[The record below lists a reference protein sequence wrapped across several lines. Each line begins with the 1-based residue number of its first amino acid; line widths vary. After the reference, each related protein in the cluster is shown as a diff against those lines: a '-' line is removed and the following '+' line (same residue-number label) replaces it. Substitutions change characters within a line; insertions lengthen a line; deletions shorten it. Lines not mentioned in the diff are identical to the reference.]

1 MTWVEQLVWT
11 VLLAATLVGV
21 AAGYSTLA
29 DRLSFNAMWAN
40 YLPLLAALVV
50 VSRWRRIVHAL
61 GWWTRAL
68 VTRSRVS
75 HTRKRWRWLF
85 EIDEEMVDAG
95 GQRLVVAR
103 RLTDAQ
109 RASLPKIAEALGI
122 VEAVQPSR
130 ASRIKRLGIELGVA
144 ITPGAAV
151 HISGTRVVL
160 LDADFVASEAPAVL
174 AGVLVHESNHV
185 LLQSKG
191 IPQHPWLTRRWEA
204 LADRDAMVFAVRAW
218 NDGYHADAHRVKDF
232 VVANEAAPT
241 SFVSRVKAFIRVVK
255 RQKASA
261 SAHDA

>member
-1 MTWVEQLVWT
+1 MTWVERLIWT
-11 VLLAATLVGV
+11 VLLASTLVVV

-29 DRLSFNAMWAN
+29 DRLSFNATWSNSLSLA
-40 YLPLLAALVV
+40 AALVV
-50 VSRWRRIVHAL
+50 VSRWRRIVYAL

-68 VTRSRVS
+68 VARSRVS
-75 HTRKRWRWLF
+75 FTRRHWRWMF
-85 EIDEEMVDAG
+85 EIDEDMADAG
-95 GQRLVVAR
+95 GQRLLVAR

-109 RASLPKIAEALGI
+109 QASLPKITEALRI

-151 HISGTRVVL
+151 HISGTRVIL

-185 LLQSKG
+185 LLQSMG
-191 IPQHPWLTRRWEA
+191 VPQHPWLTRRWEA
-204 LADRDAMVFAVRAW
+204 LADRDEMVFALRAW
-218 NDGYHADAHRVKDF
+218 NDGYHADAHRMKDF

-241 SFVSRVKAFIRVVK
+241 SFVSRVKASIRVVK
-255 RQKASA
+255 RQRASA
-261 SAHDA
+261 SAPDA